1 MARISRAK
9 GVRNLAAWES
19 PHESVRGAFG
29 IIHVLGRCGNDL
41 SRENIMRQAT
51 SIKDLVLPL
60 ALPGLKI
67 NTSRTDYRM
76 VRQYQLQR
84 FEMDPRSGT
93 A

>member
-1 MARISRAK
+1 MSPADLSNNSA
-9 GVRNLAAWES
+9 GYGYQSAALL
-19 PHESVRGAFG
+19 
-29 IIHVLGRCGNDL
+29 IHVLGRCGNDL

-84 FEMDPRSGT
+84 FDGEHWKRFGDLL
-93 A
+93 AD